1 MAETIVFGGQKLDI
15 GPNDELWKQ
24 LVEKYSKKKT
34 GWELPETYSHAYA
47 VDCGVLSGVLDIDQF
62 YRYADNADAL
72 VWYRAAVFENE
83 EFCKMQARAEEIR
96 RKLLRFAAENDKP
109 CAQRCNRYTI
119 SYNYVGDCLQ
129 INVWSQSPPIFE
141 PAFETRECAERAMRE
156 FAEDLFWMAREY
168 KPRLDQEV

>member
-15 GPNDELWKQ
+15 DENDPLWKQ
-24 LVEKYSKKKT
+24 LIEKYAKKKT
-34 GWELPETYSHAYA
+34 GWEEPEKHSKAYMIH
-47 VDCGVLSGVLDIDQF
+47 SGLLDGTNRIDGF
-62 YRYADNADAL
+62 YRYEDNIDANA
-72 VWYRAAVFENE
+72 WKRAAVFEYEN
-83 EFCKMQARAEEIR
+83 FCRMQARAEEIR
-96 RKLLRFAAENDKP
+96 RKLLRFVAENDKP

-141 PAFETRECAERAMRE
+141 PAFETRECAERAMME
-156 FAEDLFWMAREY
+156 FAEDLFWVAREY